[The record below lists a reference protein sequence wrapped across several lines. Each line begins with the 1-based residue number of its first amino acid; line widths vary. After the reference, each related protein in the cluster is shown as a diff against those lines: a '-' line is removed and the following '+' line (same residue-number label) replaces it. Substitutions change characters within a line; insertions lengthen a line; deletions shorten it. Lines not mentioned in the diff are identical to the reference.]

1 MEENEKTILKRKL
14 KKVKDTSRKSDLNK
28 LINRFVKNMYKCL
41 GHFLGEFSGDFLG
54 NVLGKFSWRFFYF
67 KNLGKIAIKI

>member
-28 LINRFVKNMYKCL
+28 LINRFVENTYTCL
-41 GHFLGEFSGDFLG
+41 GHFWG
-54 NVLGKFSWRFFYF
+54 NFQGIL
-67 KNLGKIAIKI
+67 